1 MVILPPYPLMKK
13 FRPDLAEIIGTFIL
27 AAAVGA
33 SGQTSVATPLVAGIT
48 LLTLVYVL
56 GPVSGAH
63 VNPAVTAGLWSI
75 GAVKT
80 PEALKYIVSQLIG
93 GLLAY
98 FALSSLSGLPM
109 PTALLIDGSV
119 GELLGAAILAMGVAT
134 VVKGKVADAAAGL
147 AVGFSLFT
155 GVLVASMGSPGV
167 LNPAVALGLGAWQ
180 MEPVAIVVF
189 VLMPL
194 VGGVI
199 GANMSK
205 ILQK

>member
-1 MVILPPYPLMKK
+1 MKK
-13 FRPDLAEIIGTFIL
+13 FRPYLSEIIGTFIL

-75 GAVKT
+75 GAIKT
-80 PEALKYIVSQLIG
+80 PEAGKYMVSQLIG

-98 FALSSLSGLPM
+98 LALSTFSGLPL
-109 PTALLIDGSV
+109 PEAVLIDGSV
-119 GELLGAAILAMGVAT
+119 GEFLGAATLAMGVAM
-134 VVKGKVADAAAGL
+134 VVKGKVPDAAAGL

-155 GVLVASMGSPGV
+155 GVLVASIGSPGV
-167 LNPAVALGLGAWQ
+167 LNPAVALGIGAWQ
-180 MEPVAIVVF
+180 MDIVALVIF

-194 VGGVI
+194 VGGVA
-199 GANMSK
+199 GANIAK

>member
-1 MVILPPYPLMKK
+1 MKK
-13 FRPDLAEIIGTFIL
+13 FRPYLAEIIGTFIL

-48 LLTLVYVL
+48 LLTLVYIL

-80 PEALKYIVSQLIG
+80 PEALKYIVSQMIG
-93 GLLAY
+93 GALAY
-98 FALSSLSGLPM
+98 LALSTFSGLPM
-109 PTALLIDGSV
+109 PTATLIDGSV

-134 VVKGKVADAAAGL
+134 VVKGKVADAATGL

-167 LNPAVALGLGAWQ
+167 INPAVALGLGAWQ
-180 MEPVAIVVF
+180 MEPVALVVF

-194 VGGVI
+194 VGGVA
-199 GANMSK
+199 GANISK
-205 ILQK
+205 LLQK

>member
-1 MVILPPYPLMKK
+1 MKK
-13 FRPDLAEIIGTFIL
+13 FRPYLSEIIGTFIL

-75 GAVKT
+75 GAIKT
-80 PEALKYIVSQLIG
+80 PEAGKYMVSQLIG

-98 FALSSLSGLPM
+98 LALSTFSGLPM
-109 PTALLIDGSV
+109 PEAVLIDGSV
-119 GELLGAAILAMGVAT
+119 GEFLGAAILAMGVAM
-134 VVKGKVADAAAGL
+134 VVKGKVPDAAAGL

-155 GVLVASMGSPGV
+155 GVLVATMGSPGV
-167 LNPAVALGLGAWQ
+167 LNPAVALGIGAWQ
-180 MEPVAIVVF
+180 MDIVALVIF

-194 VGGVI
+194 VGCVA
-199 GANMSK
+199 GANLAK